1 MPLKAEAAKL
11 RQHAEDMQSMANEA
25 AYSAKEVE
33 LLRKEVSAA
42 KQSALASQKAAEAA
56 EAQNIALKEAERLAN
71 ERAEAL
77 KDEAKKSNKMFADE
91 FEKKIQTLEAS
102 LNSKTEELKESKN
115 TIVILRHRLDEIM
128 HKAEVATAGRDRKQT
143 EINSKEE
150 EICALQVR
158 VREVEG
164 ILASYKAENE
174 KFFSVKEKYK
184 ATITNL
190 ERQVVK
196 LKEEK
201 AQVSM
206 WCNQLI
212 SEREQSQQTF

>member
-1 MPLKAEAAKL
+1 L
-11 RQHAEDMQSMANEA
+11 
-25 AYSAKEVE
+25 
-33 LLRKEVSAA
+33 
-42 KQSALASQKAAEAA
+42 
-56 EAQNIALKEAERLAN
+56 
-71 ERAEAL
+71 
-77 KDEAKKSNKMFADE
+77 FADE